1 MDPDFWRQRWSE
13 GRIGFHQGAPHGLLV
28 RFADAVLGSP
38 ARVLVPL
45 CGKAVD
51 LAWLAARGSSV
62 VGVELVEDAAR
73 AFFEEQQIPAQ
84 PTRDGPLVR
93 WAGGSIE
100 IVVGDFFE
108 ITHADVGGFDAV
120 YDRAALVALPGDL
133 RARYVAHLRTLLDPG
148 ARVLLVAFA
157 HDAPKDDPPFSVEEP
172 EVRALWDGCA
182 IRALADDDLTDR
194 SEALRAR
201 GATSVREQAWSIELP
216 R

>member
-1 MDPDFWRQRWSE
+1 MEPDFWRNRWRE
-13 GRIGFHQGAPHGLLV
+13 GRIGFHQGTPHELLV
-28 RFADAVLGSP
+28 RFADTVLARP

-73 AFFEEQQIPAQ
+73 AFFEEQRIPAQ

-100 IVVGDFFE
+100 IVVGDLFDTTRAE
-108 ITHADVGGFDAV
+108 LGAFDAA
-120 YDRAALVALPGDL
+120 YDRAALVALPPAL
-133 RARYVAHLRTLLDPG
+133 RPRYVEHVRSLLEPG
-148 ARVLLVAFA
+148 ARVLLVAFV
-157 HDAPKDDPPFSVEEP
+157 HDGPPDQPPFSVAEP
-172 EVRALWDGCA
+172 EVRELYRGCA
-182 IRALADDDLTDR
+182 IRALSDEDVTDR
-194 SEALRAR
+194 SENLRAR
-201 GATSVREQAWSIELP
+201 GATTVREQAWSIELP